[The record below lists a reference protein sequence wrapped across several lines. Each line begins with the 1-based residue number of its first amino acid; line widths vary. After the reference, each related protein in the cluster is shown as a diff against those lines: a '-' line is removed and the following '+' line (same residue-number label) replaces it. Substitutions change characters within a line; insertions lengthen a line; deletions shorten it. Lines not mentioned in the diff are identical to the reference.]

1 MGVLHKIG
9 AGGEQGLRDSHQPRE
24 GRILPR
30 DGLFEG
36 RDGKVAFGEFDEH
49 HVQIVEHH
57 LAQRRHIQTDAHQTA
72 RLHGGDQIADLT
84 AQKAIKFGIAA
95 AKRGI
100 GGRNRKRHRLTPHPF
115 RQVNE
120 RMVEIDGAK
129 CVKPVLNAARGC
141 GHQRLA
147 RLQHLFHLARDDGD
161 QKIAFRLKVIVGR
174 AFGHFG
180 AGGDIFD
187 AGGIKA
193 LFAEQ
198 VCRRLNDAAAAVCLL
213 TRAKSCHGVC
223 FQSDEN
229 LMLTLIL
236 SELQFQSKR
245 PQRPQQWRDV
255 MKAKTTLAASIVALA
270 AAHPAF
276 AEEINALV
284 WCDHADAALIEP
296 FEAATGHSVN
306 LKEYEG
312 TAAGLAI
319 LDQSQP
325 GDWDVLVID
334 AVDVGR
340 AVDAGLM
347 AELPAE
353 ALPTADFWPEV
364 VMADNNTR
372 DGKTYA
378 VTEKFGYNTIAYDK
392 TKVDPADMDD
402 MAALTSGKYDGRIA
416 IYDYYLPVLGL
427 VAMGAGVPTA
437 GITAENLGTLEA
449 PLMAL
454 RAASRQVSDVV
465 SAQTA
470 LATGEVDIVVGG
482 GEWLT
487 AVLAGENANLDWT
500 IPKQGA
506 VRWAQSIGV
515 LEASTKKDAALEFV
529 QYIVS
534 PEGQAR
540 LATSAC
546 YWGMPANAKAG
557 DALTADQKAVLR
569 WDSQAEYLARA
580 QLYPIP
586 DAALDTAMQDLWT
599 KMLQQ

>member
-1 MGVLHKIG
+1 MT
-9 AGGEQGLRDSHQPRE
+9 P
-24 GRILPR
+24 
-30 DGLFEG
+30 
-36 RDGKVAFGEFDEH
+36 GK
-49 HVQIVEHH
+49 
-57 LAQRRHIQTDAHQTA
+57 
-72 RLHGGDQIADLT
+72 
-84 AQKAIKFGIAA
+84 
-95 AKRGI
+95 
-100 GGRNRKRHRLTPHPF
+100 
-115 RQVNE
+115 
-120 RMVEIDGAK
+120 
-129 CVKPVLNAARGC
+129 
-141 GHQRLA
+141 
-147 RLQHLFHLARDDGD
+147 
-161 QKIAFRLKVIVGR
+161 
-174 AFGHFG
+174 
-180 AGGDIFD
+180 
-187 AGGIKA
+187 
-193 LFAEQ
+193 
-198 VCRRLNDAAAAVCLL
+198 
-213 TRAKSCHGVC
+213 
-223 FQSDEN
+223 
-229 LMLTLIL
+229 
-236 SELQFQSKR
+236 
-245 PQRPQQWRDV
+245 
-255 MKAKTTLAASIVALA
+255 TLAASIVALTA
-270 AAHPAF
+270 ASPAWS
-276 AEEINALV
+276 EEINALV
-284 WCDHADAALIEP
+284 WCDHADAALVAP
-296 FEAATGHSVN
+296 FEEATGHKVN

-340 AVDAGLM
+340 AVDLGLM
-347 AELPAE
+347 AELPAD
-353 ALPTADFWPEV
+353 ALPTGDFFPEL
-364 VMADNNTR
+364 VMAANNTR

-392 TKVDPADMDD
+392 SKVDPADMED
-402 MAALTSGKYDGRIA
+402 MAGLTSGKYDGRIA

-427 VAMGAGVPTA
+427 VAIGARLPTA
-437 GITAENLGTLEA
+437 DITAENLATLEA

-454 RAASRQVSDVV
+454 RNASKQVSDVV

-470 LATGEVDIVVGG
+470 LATGEVDIVFGG

-487 AVLAGENANLDWT
+487 AVIVSENPDLDWT

-529 QYIVS
+529 QYIIS

-557 DALTADQKAVLR
+557 DVLTPEQKAVLR
-569 WDSQAEYLARA
+569 WDQQPAYLERA